1 MEVNPRGRWGRRD
14 GTGKGVGQPDGL
26 RRNQNPNPCVDGVS
40 GLGKGKGRVR
50 KD

>member
-1 MEVNPRGRWGRRD
+1 MEVNPRGLRGRREGD
-14 GTGKGVGQPDGL
+14 GKGVGQSDGL
-26 RRNQNPNPCVDGVS
+26 RRNQNPESCVEGVC